1 MKEQK
6 YQQIS
11 RICLAVL
18 LTACCLLN
26 VAGAEDRQLPVV
38 ALSILEHTITAEV
51 ADTASRRSTGLMHRT
66 YLPENSGMLFI
77 FPAIGIHCMWMKD
90 TVLPLSV
97 AFLDEAKK
105 IVNIAEMTP
114 ETLIPHC
121 SVRAARYALEM
132 NAGWFIAR
140 KIKVGDQLKG
150 AINSDNMQ

>member
-11 RICLAVL
+11 RICLVVL
-18 LTACCLLN
+18 LTAYCQLN
-26 VAGAEDRQLPVV
+26 VAGAEDRWLPVV
-38 ALSILEHTITAEV
+38 TLGILEHTIIAEV
-51 ADTASRRSTGLMHRT
+51 ADTASKRSTGLMHRT
-66 YLPENSGMLFI
+66 YLPEDSGMLFI
-77 FPAIGIHCMWMKD
+77 FPTTGIHCMWMKD

-105 IVNIAEMTP
+105 IVNIAEMIP

-132 NAGWFIAR
+132 NTGWFAAR
-140 KIKVGDQLKG
+140 KIKVGDRLTG